1 MNLPASATITA
12 ARPHE
17 RLPEAATGFRVRPAR
32 PDEYEAVGEVTV
44 CAYAGLVASDAEYV
58 DKLRQAQHR
67 AEHSELLVAVDDAS
81 GEVLGTVAFVVPGST
96 YAEVAREGEGEF
108 RMLAVSPG
116 ARGRGI
122 GEALVQA
129 CLERARKHGFAAVAI
144 STVWDMRAAHRLYA
158 RMGFHRAPERDW
170 WPVAEVELIC
180 YLKDLSAGTR
190 A

>member
-1 MNLPASATITA
+1 MNPPAAAPAHPHDHVTTPDGVRVRQ

-17 RLPEAATGFRVRPAR
+17 YEAA
-32 PDEYEAVGEVTV
+32 GEVTV
-44 CAYAGLVASDAEYV
+44 RAYAGLVASDREYV
-58 DKLRQAQHR
+58 DELGRAAHR
-67 AEHSELLVAVDDAS
+67 AEHTELLVAVDEKD
-81 GEVLGTVAFVVPGST
+81 GEVLGTVAFVTPGSP

-108 RMLAVSPG
+108 RMLAVGPN

-129 CLERARKHGFAAVAI
+129 CLDRARRHGFHAVAI

-170 WPVAEVELIC
+170 WPVPEVELIC
-180 YLKDLSAGTR
+180 YLKDLRDVPRG
-190 A
+190 

>member
-1 MNLPASATITA
+1 MNPPVSATA
-12 ARPHE
+12 ARPHD
-17 RLPEAATGFRVRPAR
+17 RLSAPPGGFHIRSAR
-32 PDEYEAVGEVTV
+32 PGEYEAVGELTV
-44 CAYAGLVASDAEYV
+44 AAYAGLVASDQDYV
-58 DKLRQAQHR
+58 DELRQAGHR
-67 AEHSELLVAVDDAS
+67 AEHTELLVAVDDAS

-108 RMLAVSPG
+108 RMLAVDPA

-122 GEALVQA
+122 GEALVEA

-180 YLKDLSAGTR
+180 YLKDLSAGTPG
-190 A
+190 